1 MIYNI
6 LKINIINLFK
16 YYHSN
21 FVAVCL
27 PTFDIY
33 FILSSGL
40 IWSGLLNYIFGNNLL
55 FSFLIEDLV
64 FILFLTVNPGITN
77 YFFSI
82 CANPTVLKPYNLF
95 FITSIYLPELLKLF
109 GCTGGA
115 TFFLFGKVD
124 SNSFNCLTNPGLG
137 QVTILLSLQKL

>member
-55 FSFLIEDLV
+55 FSSLIEDLV

-82 CANPTVLKPYNLF
+82 CAKPTVLKPYNLF
-95 FITSIYLPELLKLF
+95 FITSENTYEKIFEINEYIK
-109 GCTGGA
+109 
-115 TFFLFGKVD
+115 
-124 SNSFNCLTNPGLG
+124 
-137 QVTILLSLQKL
+137 TILKVFKEGNIKL